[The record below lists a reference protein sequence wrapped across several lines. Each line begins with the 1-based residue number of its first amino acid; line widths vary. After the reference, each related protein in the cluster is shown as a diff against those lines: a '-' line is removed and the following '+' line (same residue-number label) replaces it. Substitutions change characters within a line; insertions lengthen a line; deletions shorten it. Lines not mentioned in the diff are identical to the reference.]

1 MVGAVG
7 AGPQEADGAAAEA
20 PGGVPA
26 LALSA
31 REAGDRGDQPDTAW
45 LGELFPGRQR
55 GAVLQ
60 HREELGREEGSAPY
74 DAGEGPAG
82 LRLEAVE

>member
-1 MVGAVG
+1 VGVFG
-7 AGPQEADGAAAEA
+7 AGPEEADGVTAEA

-31 REAGDRGDQPDTAW
+31 CEAGDRGDQPDPAG

-60 HREELGREEGSAPY
+60 HREELGREEIAAPY
-74 DAGEGPAG
+74 DAGEGSAG